1 MSATF
6 PAPQGVHLT
15 DGRHRRSQA
24 SRDRIVAAMLSLVEG
39 GALTP
44 SAEEVAVRAEVGLRS
59 VFRHFKDMESLYAEM
74 VARVAQGYLA
84 SLAPF
89 SSNDWREQLAE
100 ALDRRLTVYE
110 RMLPFKRAAD
120 VHRHESATIQAG
132 HHATLQML
140 RHRLR
145 AVLPAA
151 MAANPLIFEA
161 LDLLMSLD
169 TWQRLRIEQQLP
181 VETARTIVEKQVSLL
196 ID

>member
-1 MSATF
+1 
-6 PAPQGVHLT
+6 
-15 DGRHRRSQA
+15 
-24 SRDRIVAAMLSLVEG
+24 MLSLVEG

-44 SAEEVAVRAEVGLRS
+44 SAEDVAVRAEVGLRS

-120 VHRHESATIQAG
+120 VHRHESVTIQAG

-151 MAANPLIFEA
+151 MAADPMIFEV

-169 TWQRLRIEQQLP
+169 TWQRLRVEQQLP
-181 VETARTIVEKQVSLL
+181 LETARAIVEKQVSLL